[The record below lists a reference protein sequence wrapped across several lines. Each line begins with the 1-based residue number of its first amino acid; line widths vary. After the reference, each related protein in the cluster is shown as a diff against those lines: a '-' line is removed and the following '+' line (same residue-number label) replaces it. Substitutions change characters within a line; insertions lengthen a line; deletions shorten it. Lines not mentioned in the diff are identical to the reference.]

1 MKFESFKHT
10 GSHRDGR
17 IQLKK
22 EAIHPPRIGKMS
34 IVLSDS
40 DPGGI
45 YLMPNA
51 KCSHMEAFYVKSWVK
66 G

>member
-1 MKFESFKHT
+1 
-10 GSHRDGR
+10 
-17 IQLKK
+17 
-22 EAIHPPRIGKMS
+22 MS